1 MPAISTVV
9 GSSHAL
15 PSLANLCATCLS
27 LFSIF
32 IYPAL
37 LTGLLVALNGPL
49 NCSATDG
56 MRNFIASDV
65 HFPRGMM
72 MSVIEGLVLICAAK
86 IVTGRFRMTMYSVPI
101 AASFDPSDARCT
113 AGSAPLGVDVAECT
127 AGIGEPDAFGSDGK
141 LPD

>member
-15 PSLANLCATCLS
+15 PSLASLCATCLS

-101 AASFDPSDARCT
+101 AASF
-113 AGSAPLGVDVAECT
+113 APLGVDVAECT